1 MVFGFDTII
10 IGIMEGNPMKEFYES
25 PLVTVLQ
32 IERSDILTTKST
44 EQIVE
49 GDVKDLAW

>member
-1 MVFGFDTII
+1 MRD
-10 IGIMEGNPMKEFYES
+10 FYES

-32 IERSDILTTKST
+32 IERSDIFTTKST